1 MRRVEMEKARE
12 ILWQH
17 FELALSQREIAS
29 SVGVSL
35 GSVSGVIT
43 KARATRLAYSAILK
57 LSNKELGSILYPPV
71 QKGVDQK
78 ASEPDLEMIHREM
91 QKKA

>member
-12 ILWQH
+12 ILRQH
-17 FELALSQREIAS
+17 FDLGLSQREIAK

-43 KARATRLAYSAILK
+43 KARAAGIEYSALSK
-57 LSNKELGSILYPPV
+57 L
-71 QKGVDQK
+71 
-78 ASEPDLEMIHREM
+78 
-91 QKKA
+91 